1 MRPSVLPWQR
11 ARCRRVRDKG
21 FETQVCNLALP
32 EIIAEESII
41 TSDGKRLVKVPI
53 RTLEEYRFR
62 FDPYDGEKVGQG
74 DGNTKEGDVI
84 GRRPGGR
91 SGSGSGQAGGQPG
104 VDYYEAE
111 ITVDELAEL
120 IFEDL
125 GLPHLRP
132 KAEQE
137 LPTEAVR
144 FTDIRKKG
152 PLANLDKRRS
162 ILESIRRRAREEGE
176 AEYEGLTEDDLRF
189 RVWEQEWRRQTSAV
203 VIAMRDAS
211 GSMGE
216 YKKYLT
222 RSMCFWMLRFLRTK
236 YQNVEIVFL
245 VHHMEA
251 QEVDEEA
258 FFHLGESGGTKVSSA
273 YELCQQVIEERYPP
287 ERWNIYPFHFSDGES
302 CNTDGMKNTPC
313 GGRGEEAALNAG
325 ARPPRPGPYP
335 CRPSTGLVL
344 TRTAPHP
351 GRRLIRPDP
360 HPGRRLIRADP
371 HPGRPRHRLPSMRPC
386 AR

>member
-1 MRPSVLPWQR
+1 MISPSRGDWGLHRKGPVDQ
-11 ARCRRVRDKG
+11 ARHMEKIR
-21 FETQVCNLALP
+21 ETIKENLP

-176 AEYEGLTEDDLRF
+176 PQYEGLTEDDLRF

-211 GSMGE
+211 GSMGD

-287 ERWNIYPFHFSDGES
+287 ERWNIYPFHFSDGDNWSDGDNKRCIELVRGILQAANLFGYGEIREPGGTS
-302 CNTDGMKNTPC
+302 ALMRALQEIDDPRLVRVQVTDKKDVYPALQQFFQPGAA
-313 GGRGEEAALNAG
+313 EA
-325 ARPPRPGPYP
+325 R
-335 CRPSTGLVL
+335 S
-344 TRTAPHP
+344 
-351 GRRLIRPDP
+351 
-360 HPGRRLIRADP
+360 
-371 HPGRPRHRLPSMRPC
+371 
-386 AR
+386 